1 MSASAITLVAM
12 MGIIVK
18 CPTSLLDSFPRRAEI
33 LGDVVTLSSSPV
45 LGVTLENRSDRGE
58 SFLEVEI
65 LALSILLIKYIS
77 RRDAALLIR
86 ASIALFVGDGLGD
99 ATRFFEVELNLES
112 SLSLL
117 ADATASLF

>member
-1 MSASAITLVAM
+1 M
-12 MGIIVK
+12 
-18 CPTSLLDSFPRRAEI
+18 
-33 LGDVVTLSSSPV
+33 VTLSSSPV

-65 LALSILLIKYIS
+65 LALSILLSKYIS
-77 RRDAALLIR
+77 RREAALLIR

-99 ATRFFEVELNLES
+99 ATRFFEVELNLEC